1 MCSQCVLMVC
11 INLPENKAKK
21 DLIRMLV
28 QRGYESDP
36 IAAWNKAQEKVCEE
50 TLCVYVCIYWR
61 SAKVYALRPKNKIM
75 H

>member
-1 MCSQCVLMVC
+1 MVC

-50 TLCVYVCIYWR
+50 TLIQLCVC
-61 SAKVYALRPKNKIM
+61 M
-75 H
+75 HLLEVS

>member
-1 MCSQCVLMVC
+1 MVC
-11 INLPENKAKK
+11 MNLPENKAKK

-50 TLCVYVCIYWR
+50 TLIQLCVC
-61 SAKVYALRPKNKIM
+61 M
-75 H
+75 HLLEVS

>member
-1 MCSQCVLMVC
+1 MCVLMVC
-11 INLPENKAKK
+11 INLPENKSKR

-50 TLCVYVCIYWR
+50 TLMIDTAMCM
-61 SAKVYALRPKNKIM
+61 YASVRGQLMP
-75 H
+75 